1 MVYQATWNGKVIAEA
16 DEAETIMI
24 EGNRYF
30 PPKAVA
36 AAIDSGM
43 MKHSEYH
50 STCVWKGLANYYHI
64 NVNGQENQDSAWYY
78 PEPKAGSREI
88 VGKDFA
94 NYVAFWRGVE
104 VKPQLEASSKPAKL
118 PKVA

>member
-1 MVYQATWNGKVIAEA
+1 MVYQATWKGKVIAEA
-16 DEAETIMI
+16 DETETILI

-30 PPKAVA
+30 PPKAVSA
-36 AAIDSGM
+36 ALDSGM
-43 MKHSEYH
+43 LKHSEYH
-50 STCVWKGLANYYHI
+50 SICVWKGEASYYHI
-64 NVNGQENQDSAWYY
+64 VVDGEENRDSVWYY

-104 VKPQLEASSKPAKL
+104 VKPAAEPTA
-118 PKVA
+118 